1 MGTASV
7 HRLRS
12 KAAQSVASAMDRLN
26 ELHNDG
32 AIDGIAVVVLG
43 RNGQHEFRVSG
54 RCCEQ
59 PELTTG
65 ILTRMAWRL
74 SAGEECNGL
83 HGQA

>member
-1 MGTASV
+1 MQSASV
-7 HRLRS
+7 HRLKS
-12 KAAQSVASAMDRLN
+12 KSAQSVESTMTRLN
-26 ELHNDG
+26 DLHADS
-32 AIDGIAVVVLG
+32 GIEGLAVVVLG

-74 SAGEECNGL
+74 SAGEECQGI
-83 HGQA
+83 HKA

>member
-74 SAGEECNGL
+74 SAGEECQGI
-83 HGQA
+83 HKA